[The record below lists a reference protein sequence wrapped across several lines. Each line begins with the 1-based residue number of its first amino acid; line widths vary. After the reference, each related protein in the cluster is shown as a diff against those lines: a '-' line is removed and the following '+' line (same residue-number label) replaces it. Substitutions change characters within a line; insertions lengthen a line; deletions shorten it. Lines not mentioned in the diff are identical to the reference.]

1 MSDKNETKKPDEIGE
16 LLGDYKKQK
25 EEREKNFGKI

>member
-25 EEREKNFGKI
+25 EERED